1 MKEINKYRVIN
12 VPKLLID
19 NYEDMKI
26 STNNLVSII
35 KILGLNQDM
44 ISVAK
49 LANSDILSRD
59 AVGELLS
66 SDILDTHD
74 LNGDLVLDINSI
86 YQKLEK
92 ISNKPISNKDL
103 IETYTKRIEAQLKRQ
118 LNKKEILIIDE
129 WIDLDISLDTIEEG
143 IRISQ
148 QNEVDSI
155 EYIDKVV
162 RQNNLRK

>member
-19 NYEDMKI
+19 NYEDLKI

-74 LNGDLVLDINSI
+74 LNGELVLDINSI

-103 IETYTKRIEAQLKRQ
+103 IETYTKRIEAQLK
-118 LNKKEILIIDE
+118 
-129 WIDLDISLDTIEEG
+129 T
-143 IRISQ
+143 
-148 QNEVDSI
+148 SI
-155 EYIDKVV
+155 K
-162 RQNNLRK
+162 